1 MVAVPP
7 NWGPILDYGRL
18 LIMPGLIDIQYLE
31 STKEESSTIQD
42 GITSRLVY
50 ISDEIR
56 DKLLLNDKSILP
68 DNFHWSLTN
77 DSLSVGYIFTQPNST
92 KSFLVNKE
100 SFEAAKWCMNP
111 DYLEMP
117 LNICH
122 RIPSLV
128 TIDNNNKDLNNNDD
142 LNKLHPTRFG
152 VSSSIQIPRISSL
165 KLLKNVCQPPY
176 HSVPLFR
183 SVCLYAVAL
192 ETNFIVDEQVLEN
205 CIDYLWNDNDCVG
218 KEEIGDISKN
228 TYRLPIA
235 WTIAQRLGISLHSFH
250 FIVSVYPA
258 KIFGLHCKGKLER
271 GYDADIVVWSPEMSQ
286 PFPSP
291 ICQKFQPL
299 CQQMNS
305 TLKGVV
311 FDTFVRGRRE
321 NGKVVLDGRSRHT
334 MGTRWK
340 GTKGN

>member
-1 MVAVPP
+1 VQQYKGAFP
-7 NWGPILDYGRL
+7 NAFSR
-18 LIMPGLIDIQYLE
+18 
-31 STKEESSTIQD
+31 ESSTIQD

-142 LNKLHPTRFG
+142 LVSAYVVVHHICLLGAFQYSKNKLHPTRFG